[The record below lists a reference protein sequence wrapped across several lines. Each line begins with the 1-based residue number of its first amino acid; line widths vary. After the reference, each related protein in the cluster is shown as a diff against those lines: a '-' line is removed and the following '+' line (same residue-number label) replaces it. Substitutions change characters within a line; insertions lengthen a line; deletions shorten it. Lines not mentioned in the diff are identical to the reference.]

1 MDLPTEEADEA
12 TVHLDVGRKL
22 PEPTP
27 EQMPESVT
35 EPNSDTTEMAPSSSV
50 VKKKTRSA
58 ASCGNEAH
66 LKLKEN
72 RHKCPYCDKKMS
84 VHALLYTHP
93 KNCAGVPLSVRLE
106 NFRGLSQQKATETEQ
121 TPHETSEIDTTAEK
135 APASPLH
142 KHPTK
147 EGLEET
153 GGKRVLYMKLVASA
167 F

>member
-12 TVHLDVGRKL
+12 TVHVDVGRKL

-27 EQMPESVT
+27 EKMPESVVET
-35 EPNSDTTEMAPSSSV
+35 NSDTAEMAPSSTVANGKAKS
-50 VKKKTRSA
+50 T
-58 ASCGNEAH
+58 ASSGNEAR

-72 RHKCPYCDKKMS
+72 QHKCPYCDKKMS

-106 NFRGLSQQKATETEQ
+106 KCRGLSPPNVIETAQ
-121 TPHETSEIDTTAEK
+121 TTHEVSEVDTAAEK

-147 EGLEET
+147 EGPEET